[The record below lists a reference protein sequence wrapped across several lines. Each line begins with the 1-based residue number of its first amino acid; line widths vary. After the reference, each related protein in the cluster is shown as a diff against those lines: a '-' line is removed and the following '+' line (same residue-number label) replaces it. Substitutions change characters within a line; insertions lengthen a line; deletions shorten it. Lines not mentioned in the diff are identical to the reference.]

1 MASLDDRVEEAQNRI
16 VHFFVNN
23 EQYIN
28 EYITIPLFYESIFHN
43 TGYNT
48 IRCFILSLL
57 ILRQIFQKVNNKHMT
72 FDKIYLI
79 APIFAYIALRNRY
92 TSTLFYSLVY
102 SINTYEGIFLGVSTE
117 YLYSYRSFEAA
128 YIFHVLYILFRNNVK
143 ILIEPI
149 PNTQLTNLNTKI
161 IHYIPPTFTERIYSL
176 QETVNN
182 FINTEAEQIRN
193 SLMY

>member
-16 VHFFVNN
+16 VHFFVDN

-72 FDKIYLI
+72 FDKIYLG
-79 APIFAYIALRNRY
+79 
-92 TSTLFYSLVY
+92 LFVSFLPNIILV
-102 SINTYEGIFLGVSTE
+102 
-117 YLYSYRSFEAA
+117 
-128 YIFHVLYILFRNNVK
+128 
-143 ILIEPI
+143 
-149 PNTQLTNLNTKI
+149 
-161 IHYIPPTFTERIYSL
+161 
-176 QETVNN
+176 
-182 FINTEAEQIRN
+182 N
-193 SLMY
+193 S